1 MLKVRDSVNKDQNG
15 DLHAWAIY
23 WGEEEKVGAGQN
35 GYDNG
40 CNTGQS
46 GYNNWL

>member
-1 MLKVRDSVNKDQNG
+1 MLKVWDAVDKDQNG
-15 DLHAWAIY
+15 DLHAWTIY
-23 WGEEEKVGAGQN
+23 WGEEEKVGAGQS
-35 GYDNG
+35 G